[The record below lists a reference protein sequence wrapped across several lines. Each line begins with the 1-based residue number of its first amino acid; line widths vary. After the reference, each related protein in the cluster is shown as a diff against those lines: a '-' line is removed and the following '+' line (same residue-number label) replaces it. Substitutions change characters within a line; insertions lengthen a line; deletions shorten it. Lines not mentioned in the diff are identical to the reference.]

1 LKILGFREG
10 FRALLKGGVPPQQL
24 SASVIRAAVEN
35 GGSYLGT
42 SRADKLLPGEAK
54 DRERKLESAVTRLS
68 DHGIDILY
76 VIGGDGSMS
85 CAHALWRYAKR
96 AGYDLSVV
104 GIPKAMDN
112 DILWVW
118 QSFGFLSAVEEARQ
132 AILHMHTEVAS
143 NPRVGIVQL
152 FGSDSG
158 FIASHAGYSTACDL
172 VLIPEDP
179 LTMNQI
185 VDHVSGKLRARYN
198 NGQNSTGP
206 YAMVVMAETALPE
219 DAKDYINDPRAG
231 LSSGEDGE
239 KKALERFLKEGRR
252 VRGQT
257 PDQLRTAGLKIIS
270 KVLEDRIRRE
280 LRPTEYW
287 DHFRVITNEPRHLIR
302 SIPPS
307 VTDVIFGERLG
318 ALAVDN
324 AMAGYSDFMVSQWLT
339 EFVLVPLPLV
349 VLGRKRVPTNGI
361 FWKSVLS
368 KTEQPTRP
376 PAKKCTP

>member
-1 LKILGFREG
+1 
-10 FRALLKGGVPPQQL
+10 
-24 SASVIRAAVEN
+24 
-35 GGSYLGT
+35 
-42 SRADKLLPGEAK
+42 
-54 DRERKLESAVTRLS
+54 
-68 DHGIDILY
+68 
-76 VIGGDGSMS
+76 
-85 CAHALWRYAKR
+85 
-96 AGYDLSVV
+96 
-104 GIPKAMDN
+104 
-112 DILWVW
+112 
-118 QSFGFLSAVEEARQ
+118 
-132 AILHMHTEVAS
+132 
-143 NPRVGIVQL
+143 
-152 FGSDSG
+152 
-158 FIASHAGYSTACDL
+158 
-172 VLIPEDP
+172 
-179 LTMNQI
+179 
-185 VDHVSGKLRARYN
+185 
-198 NGQNSTGP
+198 
-206 YAMVVMAETALPE
+206 
-219 DAKDYINDPRAG
+219 
-231 LSSGEDGE
+231 
-239 KKALERFLKEGRR
+239 LERFLKEGRR